1 MKKALLV
8 ASWFLA
14 GLFVLALFF
23 VALVHGYHS
32 RRFRA
37 CSEEL
42 EAAVRSAKTF
52 EAFTR
57 DPRPDGLMR
66 RYSHQERGELIAHVA
81 TRSHTAKDAA
91 DVEAMSNRTHTSAVF
106 LLHSMV
112 YVLFF
117 DREDRL
123 REFVCLSN

>member
-1 MKKALLV
+1 ML
-8 ASWFLA
+8 SWFLA
-14 GLFVLALFF
+14 GLLMLALLL
-23 VALVHGYHS
+23 VAATHFYHS

-42 EAAVRSAKTF
+42 EAAVGSGKTLESF
-52 EAFTR
+52 AQ
-57 DPRPDGLMR
+57 DPRPDGLVMR
-66 RYSHQERGELIAHVA
+66 RYSPGERGELLAHVA
-81 TRSHTAKDAA
+81 TWAHSAKDAA
-91 DVEAMSNRTHTSAVF
+91 DVDAMSKRAHTSALF
-106 LLHSMV
+106 LPSDMV